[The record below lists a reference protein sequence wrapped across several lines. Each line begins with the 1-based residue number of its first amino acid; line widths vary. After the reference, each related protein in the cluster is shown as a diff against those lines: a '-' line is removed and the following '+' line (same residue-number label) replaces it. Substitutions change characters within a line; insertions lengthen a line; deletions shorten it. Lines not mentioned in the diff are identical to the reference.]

1 MTRFKFMI
9 AAVLSFQ
16 VHGALAQA
24 VFVTNT
30 TLLCAR
36 PDAVQ
41 LLHNLVPPSGA
52 GVPGSTVADPRAANQ
67 EEFRFGRCMWLSP
80 NTSLV
85 EIGREGP
92 LSRVRMTGQP
102 YPLFVET
109 ARLTTGVGATPTPKA
124 DPERDA
130 FEQGKVATERRLMAV
145 QQQLQLTPI
154 QQPLFDAYAQA
165 LRAYSS
171 DSITLDGEFTRDL
184 PRANAVE
191 FLQLRQRGVQFEADR
206 LKLQLQLF
214 SRLYGS
220 LSPSQKTVAD
230 HLLAR

>member
-1 MTRFKFMI
+1 MRYKLLV
-9 AAVLSFQ
+9 AAVFTFQ
-16 VHGALAQA
+16 VHAALAQA

-36 PDAVQ
+36 PDAIQ
-41 LLHNLVPPSGA
+41 SLHDFVPPSGA
-52 GVPGSTVADPRAANQ
+52 GVPGSTIADPRAAVQ
-67 EEFRFGRCMWLSP
+67 ELFRYGRCMWLSP

-109 ARLTTGVGATPTPKA
+109 SRLTVGAGATPTPTA
-124 DPERDA
+124 DPDRI
-130 FEQGKVATERRLMAV
+130 FLEQGKLAIERRIVAI
-145 QQQLQLTPI
+145 QQSLRITSA

-171 DSITLDGEFTRDL
+171 DSIALDIEFKHDL
-184 PRANAVE
+184 PKANAVE
-191 FLQLRQRGVQFEADR
+191 FLQFRQRGMQFEADR

-220 LSPSQKTVAD
+220 LSSSQKLAAD
-230 HLLAR
+230 HLIAP